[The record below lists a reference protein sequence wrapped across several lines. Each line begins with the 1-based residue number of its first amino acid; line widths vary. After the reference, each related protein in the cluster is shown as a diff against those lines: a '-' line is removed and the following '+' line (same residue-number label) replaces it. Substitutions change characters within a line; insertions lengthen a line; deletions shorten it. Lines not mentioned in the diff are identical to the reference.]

1 MAVLGLAASGVLVHD
16 PTVDGHLRII
26 GERTNWC
33 ARNILQHWE
42 DDAEFA
48 ILSAKPSRLF
58 VSHDALEQHTFAEGL
73 PPAAWLMRAL
83 VAEMNERTPEDKRA
97 PIIVVLDHAEQL
109 FAPATRERGV
119 DGSAQE
125 LERQSALFLRDGLR
139 EILRGG
145 PAVGMTVLA
154 TFPRDDHDV
163 WPDTSTIRIGEQGQN
178 YLRRGQTQGIPFTF
192 AP

>member
-1 MAVLGLAASGVLVHD
+1 MAVLGLAPSGVLVHD

-33 ARNILQHWE
+33 ARNILMHWE

-58 VSHDALEQHTFAEGL
+58 ISHDALEQHTFAEGL
-73 PPAAWLMRAL
+73 PPAAWLMRGL
-83 VAEMNERTPEDKRA
+83 VAEMNERTPSDKQS

-109 FAPATRERGV
+109 FAPATRERAA
-119 DGSAQE
+119 DGTVEE
-125 LERQSALFLRDGLR
+125 LERQSSLFVKDALRD
-139 EILRGG
+139 ILRGG
-145 PAVGMTVLA
+145 PAVGITVLA
-154 TFPRDDHDV
+154 TLPRDDHDI
-163 WPDTSTIRIGEQGQN
+163 WPDTSVIRIGEQGQS
-178 YLRRGQTQGIPFTF
+178 YQRRGQTSSIPFTF